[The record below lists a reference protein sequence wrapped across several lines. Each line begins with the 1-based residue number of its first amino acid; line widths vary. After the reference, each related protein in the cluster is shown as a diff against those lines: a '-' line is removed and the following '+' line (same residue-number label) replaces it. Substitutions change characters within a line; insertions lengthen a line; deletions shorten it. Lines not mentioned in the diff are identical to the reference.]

1 MENMQTC
8 QNCKKEFQGRAGAK
22 YCSSVCRQAAYR
34 QRHDP
39 RPRARRSPLRES
51 VTRAQLELGKSVGR
65 IMRLMNDDRFPK
77 LMKDD
82 PHLLRADIVRSID
95 ELQAI
100 VDEIDELRN
109 CCVAH

>member
-8 QNCKKEFQGRAGAK
+8 QNCKKKFQGRAGAK

-39 RPRARRSPLRES
+39 RPRAPRSPLRES

-65 IMRLMNDDRFPK
+65 IMRLTTDDRSPK
-77 LMKDD
+77 LIKAN
-82 PHLLRADIVRSID
+82 PHLPRAAIARSID

-100 VDEIDELRN
+100 VDDL
-109 CCVAH
+109 

>member
-8 QNCKKEFQGRAGAK
+8 QNCKKKFQGRAGAK

-51 VTRAQLELGKSVGR
+51 VTRAQLELSKSAGR
-65 IMRLMNDDRFPK
+65 IMRLANDDRFPK
-77 LMKDD
+77 LVKDESRF
-82 PHLLRADIVRSID
+82 LRADIVRSIN

-100 VDEIDELRN
+100 VDEIDELRK
-109 CCVAH
+109 